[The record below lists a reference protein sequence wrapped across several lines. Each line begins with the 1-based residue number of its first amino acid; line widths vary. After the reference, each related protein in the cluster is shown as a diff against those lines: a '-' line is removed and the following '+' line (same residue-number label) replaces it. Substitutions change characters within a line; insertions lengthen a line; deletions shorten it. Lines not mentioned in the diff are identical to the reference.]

1 MSKTTLISMIGLM
14 SFMLFA
20 CVSKNQHVELQDELN
35 STETQLAG
43 ERQQLADLQA
53 KYRKMQNTNMSLK
66 NTIEDLKFE
75 LRQEKTA
82 VIEKEKDIS
91 ELDLHKKKI
100 EADLEQQ
107 LAKKEQEVERL
118 TKTRRE
124 IEDNLKEQIEK
135 GDIKI
140 KQIESK
146 LEVTFAN
153 KILFSS
159 GSVKIKAKGKELL
172 STLADTLRDE
182 KGKNIVVEGHTD
194 DVQIGKSLQSKFPT
208 NWELSAAR
216 AAAVVRYLQDNAG
229 IEPQRLTA
237 SGFSHFQPV
246 ASNKTAEGRSRN
258 RRIDIVLLPQ
268 KDKFSQTD
276 IVEGDDR

>member
-1 MSKTTLISMIGLM
+1 MIGLM
-14 SFMLFA
+14 CFMLFA
-20 CVSKNQHVELQDELN
+20 CVSKNQHVELQNDLT
-35 STETQLAG
+35 STRAELAG
-43 ERQQLADLQA
+43 ERQQLAELQV
-53 KYRKMQNTNMSLK
+53 KYRKQQNANMSLK

-82 VIEKEKDIS
+82 VTEREKAIS
-91 ELDLHKKKI
+91 ELDLNKRKV

-107 LAKKEQEVERL
+107 LAEKEQEVERL
-118 TKTRRE
+118 AKTRRE
-124 IEDNLKEQIEK
+124 IEDNLKEQIEE

-140 KQIESK
+140 KQFEGK

-172 STLADTLRDE
+172 STLADSLRE
-182 KGKNIVVEGHTD
+182 VKGKNIVVEGHTD
-194 DVQIGKSLQSKFPT
+194 DVKIGKSLRSKFPS
-208 NWELSAAR
+208 NWELSTAR
-216 AAAVVRYLQDNAG
+216 AAAVVRYMQDNAG

-246 ASNKTAEGRSRN
+246 ATNKTAEGRSQN

-268 KDKFSQTD
+268 KDKYSQTD
-276 IVEGDDR
+276 IIEGDDR

>member
-1 MSKTTLISMIGLM
+1 MIGLM
-14 SFMLFA
+14 CFMLFA
-20 CVSKNQHVELQDELN
+20 CVSKNQHVELQNDLT
-35 STETQLAG
+35 STRAELAG
-43 ERQQLADLQA
+43 ERQQLAELQV
-53 KYRKMQNTNMSLK
+53 KYRKQQNANMSLK

-82 VIEKEKDIS
+82 VTEREKAIS
-91 ELDLHKKKI
+91 ELDLNKRKV

-107 LAKKEQEVERL
+107 LAEKEQEVERL
-118 TKTRRE
+118 AKTRRE
-124 IEDNLKEQIEK
+124 IEDNLKEQIEE

-140 KQIESK
+140 KQFEGK

-172 STLADTLRDE
+172 STLADSLRE
-182 KGKNIVVEGHTD
+182 VKGKNIVVEGHTD
-194 DVQIGKSLQSKFPT
+194 DVKIGKSLQSKFPS
-208 NWELSAAR
+208 NWELSTAR
-216 AAAVVRYLQDNAG
+216 AAAVVRYMQDNAG

-246 ASNKTAEGRSRN
+246 ATNKTAEGRSQN

-268 KDKFSQTD
+268 KDKYSQTD
-276 IVEGDDR
+276 IIEGDDR